1 MLSTR
6 VIYVYIHLLCSHFL
20 YIYVFIH
27 RKINES
33 NGITDKKEN
42 DVFVSNN
49 FRNLT

>member
-1 MLSTR
+1 MYIFIFYV
-6 VIYVYIHLLCSHFL
+6 VIFL